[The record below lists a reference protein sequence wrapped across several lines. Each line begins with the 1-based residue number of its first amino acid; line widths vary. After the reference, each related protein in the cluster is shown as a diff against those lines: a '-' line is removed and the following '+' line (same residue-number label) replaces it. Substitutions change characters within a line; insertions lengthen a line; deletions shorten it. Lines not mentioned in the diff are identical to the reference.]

1 MEVRQAK
8 FTAGAAPT
16 KRRSAQANEQALVN
30 LVASYYDRTG
40 IEFLRGVAHHF
51 SLGAD

>member
-16 KRRSAQANEQALVN
+16 KRRSVQANEQALRN
-30 LVASYYDRTG
+30 LVTSHYDRIG
-40 IEFLRGVAHHF
+40 LEFLRGVAHHF